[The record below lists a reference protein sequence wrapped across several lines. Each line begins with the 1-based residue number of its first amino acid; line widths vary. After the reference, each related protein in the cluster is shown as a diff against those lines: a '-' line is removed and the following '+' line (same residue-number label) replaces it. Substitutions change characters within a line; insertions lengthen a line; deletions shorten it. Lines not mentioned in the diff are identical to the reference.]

1 MEDLEFY
8 KMSGHGNDF
17 ILVDNRDRRIS
28 PAQMPDMAKNLCRRQ
43 LGIGADGMVFI
54 ETGSPGVDFAW
65 RFFNADG
72 SEAEMCGNASRCVA
86 RLAYLKGITGG
97 RMAFQTLAGIIR
109 AEVGPDTVKTRV
121 TDPGDPALNYTL
133 NLDGKPLTL
142 SSVNTGVPHAVIW
155 VSDIES
161 APVRELGRALRFHPD
176 FAPAGTNVNFARVI
190 DRTRLA
196 NRTYER
202 GVEDETLACGTGCI
216 AAVLIA
222 AAENRVDSPTKVAT
236 RMGEDLVVYF
246 TRTENG
252 FRDICLEGPVRLI
265 CSGRLGPDALK

>member
-1 MEDLEFY
+1 MGLEFY
-8 KMSGHGNDF
+8 KMSGLGNDF
-17 ILVDNRDRRIS
+17 ILIDNFEGRLKEDPADLARR
-28 PAQMPDMAKNLCRRQ
+28 LCPRRTSV
-43 LGIGADGMVFI
+43 GADGLVVL
-54 ETGSPGVDFAW
+54 EPDDEVDFRW
-65 RFFNADG
+65 RFHNSDG
-72 SEAEMCGNASRCVA
+72 SEAEMCGNASRCAA
-86 RLAYLKGITGG
+86 RLAVRLG
-97 RMAFQTLAGIIR
+97 RAGEKLAFRTLAGIIR
-109 AEVGPDTVKTRV
+109 AEVSGDRVKVELPRPERLRRGV
-121 TDPGDPALNYTL
+121 SLA
-133 NLDGKPLTL
+133 LDGASLQADFI
-142 SSVNTGVPHAVIW
+142 VAGVPHAV
-155 VSDIES
+155 VLVEDLE
-161 APVRELGRALRFHPD
+161 AVDVAGLGAKIRYHAQ